1 MMSKQVESVKRT
13 WLTSVAN
20 IDIPPPSDLNL
31 DPCLF
36 I

>member
-20 IDIPPPSDLNL
+20 IPPPSDLNL